1 MFNHEK
7 FAAYHLAFPYWE
19 QALRLI
25 EQKPFRKFKH
35 QRAAKTSSSK
45 YFAEYRG
52 GLGRNK
58 NDDRKRFYAIAR
70 GSALECA
77 AISDLIAR
85 LEPGLKAETDR
96 TNIHS
101 SLHSEHSFGCYS

>member
-7 FAAYHLAFPYWE
+7 FEAYHLAITYWE

-45 YFAEYRG
+45 YFAEHR
-52 GLGRNK
+52 
-58 NDDRKRFYAIAR
+58 
-70 GSALECA
+70 
-77 AISDLIAR
+77 
-85 LEPGLKAETDR
+85 
-96 TNIHS
+96 
-101 SLHSEHSFGCYS
+101 